1 MIKQPILF
9 WKILIRMIKN
19 HLVTL
24 TGSHSISKDKL
35 WMNWKD
41 RISQNGGLMEME
53 EDLKNGITF
62 RKLLD
67 LAIHRKSFITMQDI
81 L

>member
-1 MIKQPILF
+1 
-9 WKILIRMIKN
+9 
-19 HLVTL
+19 
-24 TGSHSISKDKL
+24 
-35 WMNWKD
+35 MNWKD